1 MQNDEEAPWE
11 YTLYIPHDPRAVSI
25 CRRTLRLVLTTHH
38 LAHLV
43 DLAEFL
49 ASELI
54 SNAIAHTDGPA
65 ALRLLHNKGVLRLG
79 AWDTDPG
86 TARAAPSSRPRRG
99 RTRARTRAELRG
111 RLGVVSADRCRIRV
125 CWEVRLVRGRCRR
138 VALVA

>member
-11 YTLYIPHDPRAVSI
+11 YMLYVPHDPRAVSV

-38 LAHLV
+38 LAHLA
-43 DLAEFL
+43 DRAELL

-65 ALRLLHNKGVLRLG
+65 ALRLLHNRGVLRLG

-86 TARAAPSSRPRRG
+86 PPEPRRAADGDENGRG
-99 RTRARTRAELRG
+99 L
-111 RLGVVSADRCRIRV
+111 D
-125 CWEVRLVRGRCRR
+125 LVRSYADAWGWFPLTAAAFGSSGKYVWCE
-138 VALVA
+138 VAAAG